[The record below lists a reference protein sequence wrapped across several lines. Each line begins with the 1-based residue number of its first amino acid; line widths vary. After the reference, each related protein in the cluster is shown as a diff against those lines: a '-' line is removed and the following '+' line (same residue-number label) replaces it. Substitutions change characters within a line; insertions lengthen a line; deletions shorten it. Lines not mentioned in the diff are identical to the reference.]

1 MTAIIRKGNTVCG
14 FLNAL
19 FCNRVSL
26 FMVKEKPKSFVKKK
40 QTCLPTQLIR
50 LQYIRHT
57 GPFLMSLYLY
67 IVYIPVIDLVF

>member
-40 QTCLPTQLIR
+40 NMSANTADKVTVHQTHWSIFNVFVSLHR
-50 LQYIRHT
+50 LH
-57 GPFLMSLYLY
+57 PSH
-67 IVYIPVIDLVF
+67 